1 MQIISSINLVILKIF
16 GLLVKQDLHPFWDRG
31 SSILYK
37 CSKKNQYTV
46 YRCQRLTF
54 LQQYQYDTITLA
66 SIRIRPKLADTENK
80 EQLLVLKSSRCSPI
94 VLTLTGK
101 ETHNQGS
108 NQQTITT
115 ISCEVLLKGHH
126 PEAAMHLSALTGN
139 ATLHK
144 LQRLGK
150 ATNQVA
156 PILNW
161 CNEWACTNTTHQ

>member
-54 LQQYQYDTITLA
+54 LQQYQYNTITLA
-66 SIRIRPKLADTENK
+66 SIRPKLAGTENK

-115 ISCEVLLKGHH
+115 ISCEVLSKVTIQRRPCICLHL
-126 PEAAMHLSALTGN
+126 PETPHCISFKDQARQLI
-139 ATLHK
+139 K
-144 LQRLGK
+144 LR
-150 ATNQVA
+150 
-156 PILNW
+156 PY
-161 CNEWACTNTTHQ
+161 